1 MAVTQGIAK
10 INGVAIG
17 NVAKTGGVTKANI
30 WSLSGEQRQASLF
43 RTLQNSGFATYTPGK
58 NSASFS
64 ATGSGTSTAQVFFQ
78 YDNHV
83 AGNQYN
89 FQFNLNAT
97 IAGSKIWACSLSAD
111 SSFTTDVVATG
122 FTTNT
127 TGAKTATSIAYNVTN
142 STIYIGIKLTVSSN
156 TSTCDISD
164 LIVSEV

>member
-43 RTLQNSGFATYTPGK
+43 RTLQNANFGTYTPGK

-64 ATGSGTSTAQVFFQ
+64 ATGSGTSRAEAFFQ

-97 IAGSKIWACSLSAD
+97 IAGSKIWACSVAAN
-111 SSFTTDVVATG
+111 SSFTTDVISTA

-127 TGAKTATSIAYNVTN
+127 TGAKNVTSVAYNVTN
-142 STIYIGIKLTVSSN
+142 STIFIGVILTVSSN

-164 LIVSEV
+164 LIVSVV